1 MTLLMKAILPMINTI
16 MVRLYPGT
24 SATSE
29 MKKAFSIAVNV
40 LDAVACRCNGAERM
54 TVRSGAI
61 DIATKRSP
69 TSAAPAPAL
78 AAKKS

>member
-1 MTLLMKAILPMINTI
+1 MTLLTNAMLPMINTI
-16 MVRLYPGT
+16 MPRLYPGT

-40 LDAVACRCNGAERM
+40 LDAVTCRCSGAERI
-54 TVRSGAI
+54 TVRSGAM

-78 AAKKS
+78 AVKKS